1 MKNEMNSQSVKD
13 ENNVTGNTEIEQMK
27 KMIADQQKQIEL
39 LIKQSNKTG
48 ASAKSKNVTN
58 QDISP
63 NAYVKIMSLIDHE
76 MNLSTENFGKGKTLT
91 FEHFGEVK
99 KCLYS
104 ELVAIIYRHKNFFE
118 QGKFYVLDD
127 GRGVI
132 SELGYDDV
140 YEHILTKDK
149 IERILDSN
157 PEAFNLFQSANTGQ
171 QKIIVDM
178 LIKKVRDGGAVD
190 HNLIAEISRFSGI
203 KIEDKIDQA
212 IEDTRFEEELMKNGK

>member
-1 MKNEMNSQSVKD
+1 MENKINSQSVKD
-13 ENNVTGNTEIEQMK
+13 ENSEFEQMK

-39 LIKQSNKTG
+39 LMKQSNKVG
-48 ASAKSKNVTN
+48 RPAKSKEVTN

-91 FEHFGEVK
+91 FEYFGEVK

-104 ELVAIIYRHKNFFE
+104 ELVAIIYRHKNFFD

-127 GRGVI
+127 GRGII
-132 SELGYDDV
+132 SELGYDDI
-140 YEHILTKDK
+140 YEHILPKDK

-157 PEAFNLFQSANTGQ
+157 PEAFNLFQSANEGQ
-171 QKIIVDM
+171 QKIIIDM
-178 LIKKVRDGGAVD
+178 LVKKVRDGGVVD
-190 HNLIAEISRFSGI
+190 HNLIAEISRSSGI
-203 KIEDKIDQA
+203 KIEERIEQA
-212 IEDTRFEEELMKNGK
+212 IEDTKFEEELIKSGK